1 MSLETLRALVS
12 GDALRRRAGDPVFAR
27 GVAYY
32 NQERVS
38 ELVVTDSQVA
48 ARVDG
53 TEPYRV
59 RLRDP
64 GDGLEWDC
72 TCPQG
77 VDLHFCKH
85 CVAVALAWNPPPESP
100 SPAPFPDD
108 VPVVARVVSRSTDGA
123 GGDGRE
129 RVRAHLDGLTQRE
142 LVALVMDEARRNPR
156 LRRRL
161 LLRVAS
167 RPGAVDVSGF
177 RKAVDAAFR
186 GHGRSGY
193 GYGAPSADRIL
204 EMVDELRTLLDA
216 DPHAL
221 IGLVEHAA
229 ELAEEAVNEIDHD
242 DEEFPE
248 VFDAL
253 GELHLEACSR
263 ARPEPVALAE
273 RLFELDMTS
282 EYVFYRSVR
291 VYADVLGT
299 EGMKAYRARARKA
312 WDRVRPLGPGE
323 RDDGDGRS
331 RITGLMEAL
340 AEADGDLEARVQVR
354 RRDLSSAYSFLRI
367 AELYRDAGDSV
378 KAVEWAQAG
387 LAAFPGSPDARLR
400 RFLADQHLRA
410 GRHADALELAWAEFT
425 EHPELERYRR
435 LMEFADAAG
444 DRPGWRERA
453 LAFAR
458 EHADAARLEH
468 ERVRA
473 RYPFAG
479 YTSVVRMLLWDDDVD
494 GAWAAAHQG
503 GCGDD
508 VWFQL
513 ARRREETHP
522 ADVIPIYQRRIEAEV
537 GRGSNRGYEDG
548 VRLLAALQRLFARA
562 GDSAE
567 AFAQYVAR
575 LRVTYKLKRNFI
587 KLLDQ
592 SNLGRPAAAAPE
604 TRGDAPPPEL
614 GPPFI

>member
-1 MSLETLRALVS
+1 MPLETLRALVS

-27 GVAYY
+27 GAAYY
-32 NQERVS
+32 NEGRVS
-38 ELVVTDSQVA
+38 ELVVADNQVA

-59 RLRDP
+59 RLWDS
-64 GDGLEWDC
+64 GEGLEWDC

-85 CVAVALAWNPPPESP
+85 CVAVALAWNPPPEDA
-100 SPAPFPDD
+100 SPAPLPDD
-108 VPVVARVVSRSTDGA
+108 VPVVTRVVSRSDDGA
-123 GGDGRE
+123 GDDGRE

-167 RPGAVDVSGF
+167 RSGAVDVSRF
-177 RKAVDAAFR
+177 RKAVDAAFH
-186 GHGRSGY
+186 GNGRSGY

-204 EMVDELRTLLDA
+204 EIVDELRTLLDA
-216 DPHAL
+216 DPNAL

-229 ELAEEAVNEIDHD
+229 ELAEEAVNEIDD
-242 DEEFPE
+242 DGEDFPE

-253 GELHLEACSR
+253 GELHLEACTR
-263 ARPEPVALAE
+263 ARPDPVALAE
-273 RLFELDMTS
+273 RLFELEMTS
-282 EYVFYRSVR
+282 EYVFYQVVR
-291 VYADVLGT
+291 AYADVLGV

-323 RDDGDGRS
+323 RDDSDGRS

-340 AEADGDLEARVQVR
+340 AEADGDLEARVEVR
-354 RRDLSSAYSFLRI
+354 RRDLSSSYRFLRI
-367 AELYRDAGDSV
+367 AELYREAGDSA

-400 RFLADQHLRA
+400 RFLSDEHLRA

-444 DRPGWRERA
+444 DRPVWRERA

-458 EHADAARLEH
+458 EHADAARREH

-473 RYPFAG
+473 WRPFAG
-479 YTSVVRMLLWDDDVD
+479 YTSVVRMLLWDEDVD

-503 GCGDD
+503 GCSDD

-522 ADVIPIYQRRIEAEV
+522 ADVIPIYQRRIETEV
-537 GRGSNRGYEDG
+537 GHGSNRGYEDG
-548 VRLLAALQRLFARA
+548 VRLLAALQRLYARA
-562 GDSAE
+562 GESAE

-575 LRVTYKLKRNFI
+575 LRITYKRKRNFI

-592 SNLGRPAAAAPE
+592 ANLGRPVAAGSE
-604 TRGDAPPPEL
+604 THGGAPPPEL
-614 GPPFI
+614 GPFV

>member
-1 MSLETLRALVS
+1 MSLETLRTLVPLA
-12 GDALRRRAGDPVFAR
+12 ALRHRAGDAVFAR

-32 NQERVS
+32 HQERVS
-38 ELVVTDSQVA
+38 ELVVADNQVA

-59 RLRDP
+59 RLWDS

-85 CVAVALAWNPPPESP
+85 CVAVALAWNPPPEDASAAP
-100 SPAPFPDD
+100 SPDD
-108 VPVVARVVSRSTDGA
+108 VPMVARAGSRFDGDS

-129 RVRAHLDGLTQRE
+129 RVRSYLDALTQRE

-156 LRRRL
+156 LRRHL

-167 RPGAVDVSGF
+167 RSGAVDVSRF
-177 RKAVDAAFR
+177 RKAVDAVFR
-186 GHGRSGY
+186 GHGRSEY

-216 DPHAL
+216 DPDAL
-221 IGLVEHAA
+221 IGLVEHAVA
-229 ELAEEAVNEIDHD
+229 LAEVAVNEIDHD
-242 DEEFPE
+242 DEDFPA

-253 GELHLEACSR
+253 GELHLEACTR
-263 ARPEPVALAE
+263 ARPDSVALAE
-273 RLFELDMTS
+273 RLFELEMTS
-282 EYVFYRSVR
+282 EYVFYQV
-291 VYADVLGT
+291 VGAYADVLGV
-299 EGMKAYRARARKA
+299 EGMKAYRARVRKA

-340 AEADGDLEARVQVR
+340 ARAEGDLEARVEVR
-354 RRDLSSAYSFLRI
+354 RRDLSSSYHFLQI
-367 AELYRDAGDSV
+367 AELYRDAGEAA

-387 LAAFPGSPDARLR
+387 LDAFPGSPDARLR
-400 RFLADQHLRA
+400 RFLADEHLRA
-410 GRHADALELAWAEFT
+410 GRHADALELAWAEFA

-435 LMEFADAAG
+435 LMGFADAAG
-444 DRPGWRERA
+444 GRPGCRERA

-458 EHADAARLEH
+458 EHADAARREH

-473 RYPFAG
+473 WGPSAG
-479 YTSVVRMLLWDDDVD
+479 YTSIVRMLLWDDDVD
-494 GAWAAAHQG
+494 GAWAAAQQG
-503 GCGDD
+503 GCSDD

-513 ARRREETHP
+513 ARRRQETHP
-522 ADVIPIYQRRIEAEV
+522 ADAIPIYQRRIEAEV
-537 GRGSNRGYEDG
+537 QHGSGGYEDP
-548 VRLLAALQRLFARA
+548 VRVLVALQRLYARA
-562 GDSAE
+562 GESAE

-575 LRVTYKLKRNFI
+575 LRTTYKRRRNFI

-592 SNLGRPAAAAPE
+592 ANLGRPVAAGPE
-604 TRGDAPPPEL
+604 TRSDAPPPEL
-614 GPPFI
+614 GPLV